1 MKDGCFFIVTF
12 EVTIAP
18 PLNDKM
24 ISQGKTL
31 KEILEDKNMK
41 KLTGI
46 GLIAFIIIY
55 WLMPDLMIGPV
66 DDIIVTLM
74 AGCAAR
80 KRLTH

>member
-1 MKDGCFFIVTF
+1 
-12 EVTIAP
+12 
-18 PLNDKM
+18 
-24 ISQGKTL
+24 
-31 KEILEDKNMK
+31 MK

-55 WLMPDLMIGPV
+55 WLMPDLMLGPV

-80 KRLTH
+80 KRLTD